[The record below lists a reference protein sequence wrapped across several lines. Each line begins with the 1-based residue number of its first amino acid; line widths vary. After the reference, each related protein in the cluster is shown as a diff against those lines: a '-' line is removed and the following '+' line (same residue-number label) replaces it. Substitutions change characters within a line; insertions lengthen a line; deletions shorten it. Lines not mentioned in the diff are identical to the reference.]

1 MSAALDDRQIR
12 FVQKPRIGRL
22 ITIGRDGAPH
32 VAPIWYRYEDGAF
45 LILTDEKSQKVRNI
59 RRDRRVV
66 LCIDDDQPPYHYV
79 IASGGAAIEPALGEE
94 WRRALA
100 VHYLGEE
107 SGGRYVE
114 STDDSNAVLIRL
126 APDSFA
132 TR

>member
-1 MSAALDDRQIR
+1 MTKTLDDRQIR

-22 ITIGRDGAPH
+22 ITIGRDGTPH

-45 LILTDEKSQKVRNI
+45 LILTGGESRKVNNI
-59 RRDRRVV
+59 RRDARIV
-66 LCIDDDQPPYHYV
+66 LCIDDEQPPYHYV
-79 IASGGAAIEPALGEE
+79 IARGAATIEPVLGEA
-94 WRRALA
+94 WRLALA

-107 SGGRYVE
+107 SGRRYVE

-126 APDSFA
+126 LPDSYS